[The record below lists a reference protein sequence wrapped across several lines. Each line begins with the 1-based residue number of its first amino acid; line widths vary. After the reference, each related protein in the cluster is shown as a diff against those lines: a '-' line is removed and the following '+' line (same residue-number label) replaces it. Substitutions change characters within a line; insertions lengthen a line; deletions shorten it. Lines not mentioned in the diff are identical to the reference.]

1 MKSIFRLLTL
11 FALVSSLMYA
21 QSGTK
26 MLGVNAKSI
35 GRAGTII
42 GNFDSPDLMMSNP
55 AGISFLDNSL
65 VDVNLSL
72 MFPTTHFKN
81 SLNDVD
87 GDKNTFVMP
96 DLAYVNKY
104 KDSKFTW
111 GAGLFTA
118 GGMGADFSLKHELF
132 RNQDGSY

>member
-1 MKSIFRLLTL
+1 
-11 FALVSSLMYA
+11 
-21 QSGTK
+21 
-26 MLGVNAKSI
+26 
-35 GRAGTII
+35 
-42 GNFDSPDLMMSNP
+42 
-55 AGISFLDNSL
+55 

-132 RNQDGSY
+132 RNQDGSYELQKYHSMLAVMQGGLSAAYKLTDNFSVGVTAHLVYMHVRVFDAVFVKSFGYAR